1 MNTTMIDRPPRR
13 LLAVLTVLTVLLA
26 LAAAPPA
33 RAGSYVVVGCA
44 DLDGALGPG
53 HTVRPTDGWHTA
65 AGMYPTRNDCHAGAS
80 GRGLFAG
87 GERGV
92 NLFRFDAPS
101 GTTIE
106 RFVTTYRAHLS
117 GAAPW
122 AVPSFAVQA
131 HYGDVWG
138 FIPPSA
144 GNLAAGPR
152 QLAGRRAIGAARDA
166 KWLQIGVR
174 CDLQGPCSAGGAP
187 WASFHALAVVLTD
200 DHAPAVGLTAPRGHL
215 RGTIDASLTASD
227 QGGGVFARALELD
240 GHRIARTQ
248 LCPTVRASVGP
259 QRHVTRRVP
268 CPLDAPGTVALD
280 TRSVADGSHDLLA
293 RVEDVAGNVRSTAT
307 RIVVDNLPPRA
318 GTVVLGG
325 EPSEALTAHASGFLG
340 EDVAYDYRWERCADA
355 RCTEIGGAVS
365 RTYRTRAADAG
376 HRLRAVVS
384 ASDGGGTVRVASAPS
399 ALVPVRATA
408 PSSATQPGS
417 RLTAWLER
425 GRRRLRR
432 ATVTWPT
439 RVRIRGRLTDLR
451 GRPLARTPVRMLERS
466 DGRPGRAIT
475 GVRTRRDGRLTTFT
489 RIGPSR
495 QLRLVHGSAAVTLRL
510 RVRAAVRLRV
520 RRSGR
525 ITHVTG
531 RVLGGRVPRAGLR
544 VRLQSRGF
552 GAWRT
557 RAVLRTD
564 GLGRFLASGQAPAGA
579 RLRIV
584 VPAQRG
590 YPFARGVSR

>member
-1 MNTTMIDRPPRR
+1 MNTTMIARPPGRR
-13 LLAVLTVLTVLLA
+13 LAALTVLTVLLV
-26 LAAAPPA
+26 LAAAPAA

-44 DLDGALGPG
+44 DLDGALGAG

-65 AGMYPTRNDCHAGAS
+65 AGGHPTRNDCNAGAG
-80 GRGLFAG
+80 GRGLFAV

-92 NLFRFDAPS
+92 NLFRFDAPP

-106 RFVTTYRAHLS
+106 RLVTTYRAHLS
-117 GAAPW
+117 GAAAW

-131 HYGDVWG
+131 HYGEVWG
-138 FIPPSA
+138 YIPPSA
-144 GNLAAGPR
+144 GNLAAAPR
-152 QLAGRRAIGAARDA
+152 ELAGRRAVGDARGA

-174 CDLQGPCSAGGAP
+174 CDLQGPCATGGAP

-200 DHAPAVGLTAPRGHL
+200 DRAPAVGLTAPRGHV
-215 RGTIDASLTASD
+215 RGTIAAFLTARD
-227 QGGGVFARALELD
+227 EGGGVFARALELD
-240 GHRIARTQ
+240 GRRIAGVQ

-268 CPLDAPGTVALD
+268 CPLDAPGAVALD
-280 TRSVADGSHDLLA
+280 TRSVADGAHELVA
-293 RVEDVAGNVRSTAT
+293 RVEDVAGNVRSTAA

-318 GTVVLGG
+318 GTVALAG
-325 EPSEALTAHASGFLG
+325 EPSEALTARPSGFLG
-340 EDVAYDYRWERCADA
+340 EDVAYDYRWERCAGA
-355 RCTEIGGAVS
+355 GCTEIGGALS

-376 HRLRAVVS
+376 HRLRAVVT
-384 ASDGGGTVRVASAPS
+384 ASDGGGAVRVASAPS
-399 ALVPVRATA
+399 AHVPAPAVA
-408 PSSATQPGS
+408 PSGAASPRT

-425 GRRRLRR
+425 GRRRLGR

-451 GRPLARTPVRMLERS
+451 GRPLARTPVRMLERI
-466 DGRPGRAIT
+466 DGRRRRAIT

-495 QLRLVHGSAAVTLRL
+495 QLQLVHGSAAVTLRL
-510 RVRAAVRLRV
+510 RVRAPVRLRV

-525 ITHVTG
+525 ITRVMG

-557 RAVLRTD
+557 RALLRTD
-564 GLGRFLASGQAPAGA
+564 GLGRFSASGQAPVGA
-579 RLRIV
+579 RLRVV

-590 YPFARGVSR
+590 YPYARGVSR